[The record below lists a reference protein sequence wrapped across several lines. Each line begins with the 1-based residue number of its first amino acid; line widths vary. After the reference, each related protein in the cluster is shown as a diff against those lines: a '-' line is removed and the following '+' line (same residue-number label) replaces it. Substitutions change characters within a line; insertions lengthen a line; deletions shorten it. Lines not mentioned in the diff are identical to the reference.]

1 MSAEWARGRVGL
13 PITGRVTLVVGG
25 EGLVSVDIVVYERDS
40 MTTLLHINASARGEL
55 SQSRAL
61 ARTFIEG
68 LAARDPELVVDTL
81 DLFDAGLPEF
91 GTHAAEAK
99 LALFTGK
106 EQTSEQVAAWEQARI
121 VFDRFAAADLYV
133 VNIPIWN
140 AGVPYIFKQWVDI
153 VTQPGWAFTFDPE
166 AGYSGLLSEKRAVT
180 VYTSGV
186 HQPGVSVSF
195 GSDFATPFVA
205 DWLNFVG
212 IKDISEIRFAPTV
225 LTADAA
231 AGFASAQ
238 ERARELAAGY

>member
-1 MSAEWARGRVGL
+1 
-13 PITGRVTLVVGG
+13 
-25 EGLVSVDIVVYERDS
+25 
-40 MTTLLHINASARGEL
+40 MTTLLHINASARGDL
-55 SQSRAL
+55 SRSRAL
-61 ARTFIEG
+61 ARTFIDG
-68 LAARDPELVVDTL
+68 LLARDPELTVDTL
-81 DLFDAGLPEF
+81 DLFEANLPEF

-106 EQTSEQVAAWEQARI
+106 EQTPEQVAAWERARA

-140 AGVPYIFKQWVDI
+140 ASVPYVFKQWVDI
-153 VTQPGWAFTFDPE
+153 VTQPGWAFAFDPQS
-166 AGYSGLLSEKRAVT
+166 GYSGLLTDKRAVT

-186 HQPGVSVSF
+186 HRPGVPVEF

-212 IKDISEIRFAPTV
+212 IKDTAEIRFAPTV
-225 LTADAA
+225 LTEDAA

>member
-1 MSAEWARGRVGL
+1 
-13 PITGRVTLVVGG
+13 
-25 EGLVSVDIVVYERDS
+25 
-40 MTTLLHINASARGEL
+40 MTTLLHINASARGAH

-61 ARTFIEG
+61 ARTFIDG
-68 LAARDPELVVDTL
+68 LTARDPELTVDTL
-81 DLFDAGLPEF
+81 DLFDAKLPDF

-99 LALFTGK
+99 LALFTGRDQTP
-106 EQTSEQVAAWEQARI
+106 EQLAAWEQART

-133 VNIPIWN
+133 LNIPIWN

-153 VTQPGWAFTFDPE
+153 VTQPGWAFNFDPQT
-166 AGYSGLLSEKRAVT
+166 GYSGLLGQKRAVT

-186 HQPGVSVSF
+186 HQPGVPVEF

-225 LTADAA
+225 LTENPE
-231 AGFASAQ
+231 AGFAAAQ
-238 ERARELAAGY
+238 ERARELALGY